1 MSILLNETNRIIVQG
16 ITGREGKF
24 HTEQMLHYGTKIVGG
39 MTPKRGGET
48 ILGVPIFNT
57 MNEAV
62 KATDADTSIIYVPA
76 AGAGDAI
83 MEAAAAGIK
92 LIVCITEG
100 VPTLD
105 VLKAAQFV
113 NRVGARLI
121 GPNCPG
127 LISPGK
133 SKLGIMPGH
142 IHRPGSVGLVSRSGT
157 LTYEVVQGLSD
168 LGLGQSTVIGIGGD
182 PVVGTSFVDVLEL
195 FQRDSGTKSIVLIG
209 EIGGSGEDQA
219 AAFIKENV
227 TKPVVAFIAG
237 TTAPEG
243 KRMGHAG
250 AIVAGGSGSAKDK
263 VAALQAA
270 GVQVADSPTKVARM
284 MFELVS

>member
-1 MSILLNETNRIIVQG
+1 MSILLNETNKVIVQG
-16 ITGREGKF
+16 ITGREGYF

-48 ILGVPIFNT
+48 VLGVPVFNT
-57 MNEAV
+57 MKEAV
-62 KATDADTSIIYVPA
+62 DATGADTSIIYVPA

-105 VLKAAQFV
+105 VLRASQAV
-113 NRVGARLI
+113 TRAGARLI

-168 LGLGQSTVIGIGGD
+168 LGMGQSTVLGIGGD
-182 PVVGTSFVDVLEL
+182 PVVGTSFIDAVEM
-195 FQRDSGTKSIVLIG
+195 FQADPETEAIVLIG
-209 EIGGSGEDQA
+209 EIGGSGEERA
-219 AAFIKENV
+219 AEYIKAHV
-227 TKPVVAFIAG
+227 TKPVAAFIAG

-263 VAALQAA
+263 VAALEAA
-270 GVQVADSPTKVARM
+270 GVRVAASPTKVASLMREM
-284 MFELVS
+284 I